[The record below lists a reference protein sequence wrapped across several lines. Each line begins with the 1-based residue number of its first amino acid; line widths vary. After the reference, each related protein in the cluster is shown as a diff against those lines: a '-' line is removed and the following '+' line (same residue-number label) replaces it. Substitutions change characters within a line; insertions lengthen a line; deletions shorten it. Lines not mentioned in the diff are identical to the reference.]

1 MKPNDKCSC
10 GSGKKFKKCCG
21 SIVEIPEPKPERKL
35 TAKERR
41 EAAHVMSMIAAWG
54 GVELLDKM
62 LGKNKG
68 GTGNGSE

>member
-35 TAKERR
+35 TAEERR
-41 EAAHVMSMIAAWG
+41 KAAYVMSMIAAWG
-54 GVELLDKM
+54 GVELLDK
-62 LGKNKG
+62 LPLKNRINKG
-68 GTGNGSE
+68 D